1 MINKNVVIGSGFSS
15 LGAVLGLQKKRKN
28 FKIITGNATKSGEQ
42 KNIINLPSR
51 NFDKFKTNI
60 FQSYKINNLRVN
72 TKSNFISYLGFGGL
86 SNLWGKV
93 FNMDVEADTD
103 SKNYLINKL
112 EIKNHK
118 KIHVNKNLKFYRIKE
133 QHFDI
138 KKFYKN
144 LYKNKKKIINET
156 VDKLKY
162 NEKKKVFEVHL
173 TNKKI
178 IKSKNLY
185 LACGIFSSL
194 RLLKT
199 LNKNIF
205 KNKIKLRHSDMCYG
219 IFFVK
224 KKKYKK
230 KYWQRIHIF

>member
-28 FKIITGNATKSGEQ
+28 FKIITGNAIKSGEQ
-42 KNIINLPSR
+42 KNIINLQSR
-51 NFDKFKTNI
+51 NFNKFKTNI

-138 KKFYKN
+138 KKFI
-144 LYKNKKKIINET
+144 KIYI
-156 VDKLKY
+156 
-162 NEKKKVFEVHL
+162 
-173 TNKKI
+173 
-178 IKSKNLY
+178 
-185 LACGIFSSL
+185 
-194 RLLKT
+194 
-199 LNKNIF
+199 
-205 KNKIKLRHSDMCYG
+205 KIKKD
-219 IFFVK
+219 
-224 KKKYKK
+224 YK
-230 KYWQRIHIF
+230 

>member
-103 SKNYLINKL
+103 SK
-112 EIKNHK
+112 
-118 KIHVNKNLKFYRIKE
+118 
-133 QHFDI
+133 
-138 KKFYKN
+138 
-144 LYKNKKKIINET
+144 II
-156 VDKLKY
+156 
-162 NEKKKVFEVHL
+162 
-173 TNKKI
+173 
-178 IKSKNLY
+178 
-185 LACGIFSSL
+185 
-194 RLLKT
+194 
-199 LNKNIF
+199 
-205 KNKIKLRHSDMCYG
+205 
-219 IFFVK
+219 
-224 KKKYKK
+224 
-230 KYWQRIHIF
+230 

>member
-15 LGAVLGLQKKRKN
+15 LGAVLGLQKKGKN
-28 FKIITGNATKSGEQ
+28 FIVITGNAIQIGEQ

-51 NFDKFKTNI
+51 NFEKFKTNI
-60 FQSYKINNLRVN
+60 FQSHKINNLRIN

-86 SNLWGKV
+86 SNLWGKI
-93 FNMDVEADTD
+93 FNMDVEVDKET
-103 SKNYLINKL
+103 KNYLINKL

-118 KIHVNKNLKFYRIKE
+118 KINLSKNLKFYRVNE
-133 QHFDI
+133 QHFNI
-138 KKFYKN
+138 KKIYKN
-144 LYKNKKKIINET
+144 LFKYKDKIINET

-162 NEKKKVFEVHL
+162 DEKKKIFEVHL

-194 RLLKT
+194 KLLKT
-199 LNKNIF
+199 LNK
-205 KNKIKLRHSDMCYG
+205 KIL
-219 IFFVK
+219 VK
-224 KKKYKK
+224 QLLKIYFGLKK
-230 KYWQRIHIF
+230 RI